1 MTIIIRIR
9 IRQIIRIRIIIIR
22 SFVYYFVFVFVFFNE
37 WMGGWMIGGWVDGL
51 MNEWMSGHLVTFSSK
66 NANPSFTSSSTLRS
80 TPPCGDGCS
89 SPQDQVSTHQLSR
102 VLHHR
107 ILCHAEEEQE
117 DRLLQMGRST
127 SISTSITS
135 TSAATIFYKL
145 ST

>member
-1 MTIIIRIR
+1 MTIIIIN
-9 IRQIIRIRIIIIR
+9 IIRVRIIR

-37 WMGGWMIGGWVDGL
+37 WMGGLMIGGWVDGL
-51 MNEWMSGHLVTFSSK
+51 MNQWMSGRLVTFSSK
-66 NANPSFTSSSTLRS
+66 NANPSSSTSSSTLHS
-80 TPPCGDGCS
+80 APPCGDGCS

-102 VLHHR
+102 VMHHR

-135 TSAATIFYKL
+135 TSAATIFFTSYL
-145 ST
+145 HNID